1 MSKPER
7 RVCGSIVLIILII
20 KNTKQPPASPAY
32 SSSTSIIMKFSAIVL
47 GAFAALALAVPTEIE
62 ELEGLE
68 ARAESGDAAAFNEL
82 VDRQVY
88 TCSKC
93 VDGYFT
99 CCGLGCSRYKC

>member
-1 MSKPER
+1 
-7 RVCGSIVLIILII
+7 
-20 KNTKQPPASPAY
+20 
-32 SSSTSIIMKFSAIVL
+32 MKFSAIIL
-47 GAFAALALAVPTEIE
+47 GAFAALALAVPTGIE
-62 ELEGLE
+62 EIKGLE